1 MQQPAAADESFIVRG
16 PPAPADLTLGAHS
29 LGQLFLKVLQK
40 TPHSVALVDGV
51 TGREYSYQE
60 VLQIALQ
67 LAAYLH
73 DHNIQRGDV
82 VAIVAENRYEYPVT
96 VIALFLV
103 GATVALFN
111 PSYTTRKSLS
121 KLNSS
126 IRYAKM
132 FVSFS
137 DPAGE
142 LVHALNVARPK
153 LVFVSSLAR
162 GSLLKA
168 SQTVKQPLLNVISY
182 DALERGTSFA
192 HCLQRSSK
200 RFTVASIQPMSVE
213 IAEEVA
219 IIVMSSGTTGL
230 PKGVLITHRNVM
242 ATMANVRDALD
253 KGLSLHCS
261 LDVLPWFHVAGG
273 ISMLSWL
280 GANLTVVYLPRFE
293 PRTYL
298 RCIERYR
305 PSFLNMVPPIVVFL
319 AKHPAVL
326 EYDLTSVQTIACGA
340 SPLSREVE
348 QLINE
353 RLPGIRIRQGYG
365 MSETTQAI
373 TFYDRDTLKPGS
385 IGTVRAGQMGKVVDV
400 ETGRALGPNQQGEL
414 CFKGSLIMKGYIG
427 AERVIDAD
435 GWLHTG
441 DIGYYDS
448 DGDFFIVDRLKELI
462 KYKAFQVPPA
472 ELEAVLLTNPGV
484 KDCAVVGKA
493 DERAGEL
500 PLAFVVPTEGIPVTE
515 EQLIQY
521 VDERVSNEKRLRG
534 GVRFVEE
541 IPKTASGKILRRT
554 LRELANQRAKL

>member
-1 MQQPAAADESFIVRG
+1 MQHPAAADESFIVRG

-51 TGREYSYQE
+51 TGREYSYHE

-111 PSYTTRKSLS
+111 PSYTTR
-121 KLNSS
+121 
-126 IRYAKM
+126 
-132 FVSFS
+132 
-137 DPAGE
+137 E

-200 RFTVASIQPMSVE
+200 RFSVASIQPMSVE

-340 SPLSREVE
+340 APLSREVE

-353 RLPGIRIRQGYG
+353 RLSGIRIRQGYG

>member
-1 MQQPAAADESFIVRG
+1 MQQPTAADESLIVRG
-16 PPAPADLTLGAHS
+16 PPAPADLTLGCHA
-29 LGQLFLKVLQK
+29 LGELFLKVLQK

-51 TGREYSYQE
+51 TGREYSYND
-60 VLQIALQ
+60 VLQFALQ

-73 DHNIQRGDV
+73 DHSVQRGNV

-96 VIALFLV
+96 IIALLLV

-111 PSYTTRKSLS
+111 PSYTSR
-121 KLNSS
+121 
-126 IRYAKM
+126 
-132 FVSFS
+132 
-137 DPAGE
+137 E
-142 LVHALNVARPK
+142 LVHALNVAQPK
-153 LVFVSSLAR
+153 HVFVSSLAR

-168 SQTVKQPLLNVISY
+168 SQSAKQPLLNVISY
-182 DALERGTSFA
+182 DALERGTTFA
-192 HCLQRSSK
+192 QCLQRSSK
-200 RFTVASIQPMSVE
+200 RFTVQSFQPAPVN

-273 ISMLSWL
+273 LSMISWL
-280 GANLTVVYLPRFE
+280 GANLTVVYLPRFD
-293 PRTYL
+293 PRSYL

-326 EYDLTSVQTIACGA
+326 EYDLSSVQTIACGA
-340 SPLSREVE
+340 APLSREVE
-348 QLINE
+348 QLIGE

-373 TFYDRDTLKPGS
+373 TFHDRETLKPGS
-385 IGTVRAGQMGKVVDV
+385 IGTIRAGQMGKVVDI
-400 ETGRALGPNQQGEL
+400 ETGRTLGPNQQGEL
-414 CFKGSLIMKGYIG
+414 CFKGTLIMKGYIG
-427 AERVIDAD
+427 GERVIDAD

-441 DIGYYDS
+441 DIGYYDD

-462 KYKAFQVPPA
+462 KYKAFQVAPA
-472 ELEAVLLTNPGV
+472 ELEAVLLTHPAV

-500 PLAFVVPTEGIPVTE
+500 PVAFVVRADGTPVTE
-515 EQLIQY
+515 TQLIRH
-521 VDERVSNEKRLRG
+521 VDEKVSNEKRLRG